1 MRTNIDIDDELM
13 AATLQATGKTT
24 KKAAVEEAM
33 RYYTRAMAFRD
44 LVEGMRG
51 IEWDDGLGTVERL
64 QQQRT
69 LHAAEE
75 GASFDHER

>member
-13 AATLQATGKTT
+13 AATIKATGKAT

-33 RYYTRAMAFRD
+33 RYYNRAKIFRD

-51 IEWDDGLGTVERL
+51 IEWDDGLDTIQRL
-64 QQQRT
+64 DEQRR
-69 LHAAEE
+69 LHAAE
-75 GASFDHER
+75 GDVAFDHDA